1 LAISREPSSSGEG
14 SRNHMGAAMRKRV
27 NMTSERGQT
36 MTEFA
41 VVLPILVVLLFG
53 IIQFG
58 IAFNN
63 YVVISDAAR
72 AGARK
77 AAVSRQSSDPVGD
90 CKNAV
95 LSAADNLD
103 MSQAGAGVTCTYD
116 PSMQP
121 GTTVQVEVDYP
132 YSISLFGIP
141 VTSGT
146 LKSVMK
152 ERLE

>member
-1 LAISREPSSSGEG
+1 LAIPREPSSSGEG
-14 SRNHMGAAMRKRV
+14 SRNQLGVSMRKRI
-27 NMTSERGQT
+27 EIKREQGQT

-41 VVLPILVVLLFG
+41 LILPIFVVLLFG

-63 YVVISDAAR
+63 YETITDAAR

-90 CKNAV
+90 CRNAA
-95 LSAADNLD
+95 LSAATNLN
-103 MSQAGAGVTCTYD
+103 MSQSGAGVTCTYD

-121 GTTVQVEVDYP
+121 GTTVTVEVDYP
-132 YSISLFGIP
+132 YSINLFGIP